1 MPEPPLAEQLCDDD
15 ARSRRDDHAGGGRRR
30 PNNCASSSPSK
41 QYRAAYGHTPLSI
54 KEEIPWHCRRLVVA
68 TGAQGALPVMDKV
81 RREATSRKLER
92 LSLPT
97 GEAIAIL

>member
-1 MPEPPLAEQLCDDD
+1 MVRQPGSRPCQSPPLAEQLCDDD
-15 ARSRRDDHAGGGRRR
+15 ARGRRR
-30 PNNCASSSPSK
+30 SKNCARSSPSK

-54 KEEIPWHCRRLVVA
+54 KEEIPWHCRRLMVA

-81 RREATSRKLER
+81 RPEATRRKLER

-97 GEAIAIL
+97 AEAIAIL